1 MLAEVCTRKPMLAF
15 GGRSLAQL
23 CDPRRVSPSRLLELA
38 ARAGDS
44 LYTSSYLQRH
54 ESLRILA
61 YNTLL
66 AATSPERAPELA
78 KQLEAWLERLGAE
91 PLALAA

>member
-1 MLAEVCTRKPMLAF
+1 MHAF
-15 GGRSLAQL
+15 AGRSLAQV
-23 CDPRRVSPSRLLELA
+23 CDPERVSPSRLIELA

-78 KQLEAWLERLGAE
+78 RHLDGWLGRLGAE
-91 PLALAA
+91 PLTIAA

>member
-1 MLAEVCTRKPMLAF
+1 MRAF

-23 CDPRRVSPSRLLELA
+23 CDPAPGEPIAPDRTRARERASRSTP
-38 ARAGDS
+38 RAI
-44 LYTSSYLQRH
+44 LQRH

-61 YNTLL
+61 YNTML

-78 KQLEAWLERLGAE
+78 KQLEGWLERLGAE